1 MDSVRVCGSFFI
13 LPLVLLAFLAAPAR
27 AQSLAEPNS
36 WTVTPFIGAST
47 GVSGTNTDNSLGLGV
62 GVGYDLTSNLGFEGE
77 LAHLF
82 DVAGNDANLDW
93 SVTNVS
99 GNVLYHFDA
108 RHVTPYVTFG
118 LGFERSNL
126 DFKNPDPA
134 ALTIASSTEVA
145 YNFGGGVKYRL
156 NDSLIVR
163 GDLRRFQAVDLA
175 PDHWRV
181 YGGLV
186 FDLRR

>member
-1 MDSVRVCGSFFI
+1 MQTVRVLGSFFI
-13 LPLVLLAFLAAPAR
+13 LPLVLLAIAAAPAR
-27 AQSLAEPNS
+27 AQSLAQPNS
-36 WTVTPFIGAST
+36 WTVTPFIGTSAD
-47 GVSGTNTDNSLGLGV
+47 VSGPATDNSLGLGV
-62 GVGYDLTSNLGFEGE
+62 GVGYDLTPYLAFEGE

-99 GNVLYHFDA
+99 GNVLYHFNVQ
-108 RHVTPYVTFG
+108 HVTPYVTFG
-118 LGFERSNL
+118 LGFEHSNL
-126 DFKNPDPA
+126 DYKNPDPA
-134 ALTIASSTEVA
+134 ALTIPSSTEVA

-181 YGGLV
+181 YGGVV